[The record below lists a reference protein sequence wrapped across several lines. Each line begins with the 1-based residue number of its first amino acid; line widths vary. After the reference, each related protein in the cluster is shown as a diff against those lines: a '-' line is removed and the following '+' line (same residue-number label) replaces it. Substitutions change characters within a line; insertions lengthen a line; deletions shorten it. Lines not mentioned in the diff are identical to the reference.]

1 MSETKKRATQIEQEI
16 YRKIYFKLNID
27 RQSIFYGFKLK
38 KNKNKKENSVSVI
51 TVSQRINKLS

>member
-38 KNKNKKENSVSVI
+38 KNKKENSVSVI